1 MDSKINK
8 FETIAKWVH
17 SESDEPI
24 SEIEWLLR
32 TKYDGSEVKL
42 LEDYGGV
49 VKHMEGRKND

>member
-1 MDSKINK
+1 MNK
-8 FETIAKWVH
+8 FKTIAKWVH